1 MPFNLLLCS
10 GEATVFESTLIYIY
24 FYILKQGSLKPLNV
38 MPFQNAKFFTTSQST
53 LANLFYANLL
63 FSLGFRTQNVNRT
76 CPGLAIFNF
85 SEKLQNISEIPSE
98 RSWRKKMFRKG
109 PFNNAQRP
117 LLGKGLFFSGVP
129 HLYIKNNHA
138 YISIEVPNTIKIYQ

>member
-63 FSLGFRTQNVNRT
+63 FSLGFGTQNVNRT
-76 CPGLAIFNF
+76 CPGLAIFNL
-85 SEKLQNISEIPSE
+85 SEKLQNISEFPSE
-98 RSWRKKMFRKG
+98 RSWRKKCFEKIHLTTHNGHFWERG
-109 PFNNAQRP
+109 CF
-117 LLGKGLFFSGVP
+117 LGGTTFVYKKQSCL
-129 HLYIKNNHA
+129 H
-138 YISIEVPNTIKIYQ
+138 